1 MSSSKREHAV
11 NAVADLRARPPMPA
25 AAASLEHYAEDV
37 FSEAAIRRFL
47 SKETAVKLLAT
58 ISGEA
63 PFDPEIA
70 DEVAQAMKEWAVSR
84 GATHFTHWFQPLNG
98 GTAEKHDAFIEPA
111 GKGQVIM
118 EFSGKKLIVGEPD
131 ASSFPSGGLRSTF
144 EARGYTAWDPTSPAF
159 SRTNMSISRSESNRN
174 TS

>member
-70 DEVAQAMKEWAVSR
+70 DEVAQA
-84 GATHFTHWFQPLNG
+84 
-98 GTAEKHDAFIEPA
+98 
-111 GKGQVIM
+111 
-118 EFSGKKLIVGEPD
+118 
-131 ASSFPSGGLRSTF
+131 
-144 EARGYTAWDPTSPAF
+144 
-159 SRTNMSISRSESNRN
+159 
-174 TS
+174 

>member
-63 PFDPEIA
+63 PFDPEI
-70 DEVAQAMKEWAVSR
+70 QR
-84 GATHFTHWFQPLNG
+84 G
-98 GTAEKHDAFIEPA
+98 DAFHALVPTA
-111 GKGQVIM
+111 QRRHGGK
-118 EFSGKKLIVGEPD
+118 
-131 ASSFPSGGLRSTF
+131 A
-144 EARGYTAWDPTSPAF
+144 
-159 SRTNMSISRSESNRN
+159 
-174 TS
+174 

>member
-84 GATHFTHWFQPLNG
+84 GCL
-98 GTAEKHDAFIEPA
+98 
-111 GKGQVIM
+111 
-118 EFSGKKLIVGEPD
+118 L
-131 ASSFPSGGLRSTF
+131 
-144 EARGYTAWDPTSPAF
+144 YTS
-159 SRTNMSISRSESNRN
+159 
-174 TS
+174 